1 MKILVINCGSSSVK
15 CKLFQVGK
23 GNYRVLAAGVIEKI
37 AEGSSVVHLR
47 WPGGS
52 IECEKTVSSH
62 RQALEMLE
70 QLLLD
75 HKILA
80 DFSALDVIAHRVVH
94 GGEKF
99 HQPVVVNNEVI
110 ETIKVLIPL
119 APLHNPFNL
128 EGIMVLREKAPR
140 VEQVAI
146 FDTAFHQTM
155 PEVSYLYALPYD
167 LYRKKNVRRYGFHG
181 ISHSYLVKA
190 ASRFLAQNPGE
201 LNAISLHLGNGASAA
216 AVKNGRS
223 VDTSMGM
230 TPMEGLVMGTRSGDV
245 DPGILVYLERECGL
259 DGDHIDDMLNTQS
272 GLKGLCA
279 ENDMREIVQRLEK
292 GDEKARIAF
301 EVFCYRLKKYIGA
314 YAAVLGR
321 VDVLIFSGGIGAYS
335 PEVREKVC
343 EGLDHLGISLDVV
356 KNKAVQRDIDRLDDG
371 TQKVKVLRIV
381 TDEELEM
388 AQQAAKTAVSQA
400 RTFGKVSQKVEI

>member
-23 GNYRVLAAGVIEKI
+23 GNYRVLAAGMIEKI
-37 AEGSSVVHLR
+37 AEESSVVHLC
-47 WPGGS
+47 WPGGA
-52 IECEKTVSSH
+52 IEGEKAVSSH
-62 RQALEMLE
+62 HQALEMLE

-75 HKILA
+75 HEILA
-80 DFSALDVIAHRVVH
+80 DFSALDVIVHRVVH

-99 HQPVVVNNEVI
+99 HQPVVVNDEVI
-110 ETIKVLIPL
+110 ETIKALIPL

-128 EGIMVLREKAPR
+128 EGIMAMREKAPR

-167 LYRKKNVRRYGFHG
+167 FYQTKNVRRYGFHG

-190 ASRFLAQNPGE
+190 AARFLAKNPDE
-201 LNAISLHLGNGASAA
+201 VNVISLHLGNGASAA

-259 DGDHIDDMLNTQS
+259 DGDHLDDMLNTQS

-292 GDEKARIAF
+292 GDERARLAF
-301 EVFCYRLKKYIGA
+301 EIFCYRLKKYIGA

-343 EGLDHLGISLDVV
+343 EGLDHLGISLDVA
-356 KNKAVQRDIDRLDDG
+356 KNKAAQRDIDRLDDG
-371 TQKVKVLRIV
+371 TRKVKVLRIV

-388 AQQAAKTAVSQA
+388 VQQACS
-400 RTFGKVSQKVEI
+400 RRQKLL

>member
-1 MKILVINCGSSSVK
+1 MKMLVINCGSSSVK
-15 CKLFQVGK
+15 FKLFHVDNGK
-23 GNYRVLAAGVIEKI
+23 YRVLAAGLVEKI
-37 AEGSSVVHLR
+37 AEQSSLVYMQ
-47 WPGGS
+47 WQGGVT
-52 IECEKTVSSH
+52 EQTKRVASH
-62 RQALEMLE
+62 HEALEIIEMV
-70 QLLLD
+70 LLD
-75 HKILA
+75 KKILP
-80 DFSALDVIAHRVVH
+80 DFSQLDVIVHRVVH

-99 HQPVVVNNEVI
+99 HQPVVVNDEVTQ
-110 ETIKVLIPL
+110 TIKSLISL

-140 VEQVAI
+140 VKQVAI

-181 ISHSYLVKA
+181 ISHSYLVKVA
-190 ASRFLAQNPGE
+190 ARFLSQNPNE
-201 LNAISLHLGNGASAA
+201 VNAISLHLGNGASAA

-259 DGDHIDDMLNTQS
+259 DGDQVDDILNTQS

-279 ENDMREIVQRLEK
+279 ENDMREILQRLEK
-292 GDEKARIAF
+292 GDEKARLAF
-301 EVFCYRLKKYIGA
+301 EIFCYRLKKYIGA
-314 YAAVLGR
+314 YVAVLGR
-321 VDVLIFSGGIGAYS
+321 VDVLIFSGGIGAHS
-335 PEVREKVC
+335 PEVREEVC
-343 EGLDHLGISLDVV
+343 AGLAHLGISLDVA
-356 KNKAVQRDIDRLDDG
+356 KNKATQRDVDRLDDG
-371 TQKVKVLRIV
+371 TQKVKVLCIV

-388 AQQAAKTAVSQA
+388 AKQAVLFRETKHPNVRRNS
-400 RTFGKVSQKVEI
+400 

>member
-23 GNYRVLAAGVIEKI
+23 GNYRVLAAGMIEKI
-37 AEGSSVVHLR
+37 AEESSVVHLC
-47 WPGGS
+47 WPGGA
-52 IECEKTVSSH
+52 IEGEKAVSSH
-62 RQALEMLE
+62 HQALEMLE

-75 HKILA
+75 HEILA
-80 DFSALDVIAHRVVH
+80 DFSALDVIVHRVVH

-99 HQPVVVNNEVI
+99 HQPVVVNDEVI
-110 ETIKVLIPL
+110 ETIKALIPL

-128 EGIMVLREKAPR
+128 EGIMALREKAPR

-167 LYRKKNVRRYGFHG
+167 FYQTKNVRRYGFHG

-190 ASRFLAQNPGE
+190 AARFLAKNPDE
-201 LNAISLHLGNGASAA
+201 VNAISLHLGNGASAA

-259 DGDHIDDMLNTQS
+259 DGDHLDDMLNTQS

-292 GDEKARIAF
+292 GDERARLAF
-301 EVFCYRLKKYIGA
+301 EIFCYRLKKYIGA

-343 EGLDHLGISLDVV
+343 EGLDHLGISLDVA
-356 KNKAVQRDIDRLDDG
+356 KNKAAQRDIDRLDDG
-371 TQKVKVLRIV
+371 TRKVKVLRIV

-388 AQQAAKTAVSQA
+388 VQQACS
-400 RTFGKVSQKVEI
+400 RRQKLL